1 MNSTVHTLLDV
12 LQAILF
18 VGIPVGVFSFLM
30 VYFSYQKGYLSTD
43 IELKDAFKK
52 NNNTGSSLSRK
63 HKKELLFLHSKW
75 VTFGGGFYGLIALL
89 TFIVIELTQLF
100 NFLFSITGWQSI
112 TALFSLDTLIAMIID
127 SIKNM
132 IQAAVWFSYW
142 PGKFNTENFV
152 VWIFIAY
159 ICYRFAAKYAMRY
172 TVYQR
177 KHANEEVI
185 EE

>member
-1 MNSTVHTLLDV
+1 MHTLLDV

-30 VYFSYQKGYLSTD
+30 IYFSYQKGYLSTD
-43 IELKDAFKK
+43 FELKDAFKK

-89 TFIVIELTQLF
+89 TFLIIELTQVV
-100 NFLFSITGWQSI
+100 NFLFSITGWQDI
-112 TALFSLDTLIAMIID
+112 VALFSFDTLIVMIID
-127 SIKNM
+127 SITNM
-132 IQAAVWFSYW
+132 VQAIIWFTYW
-142 PGKFNTENFV
+142 SDKFDTENFI

-159 ICYRFAAKYAMRY
+159 ISYRFSEKYAMRY

-177 KHANEEVI
+177 KLAI
-185 EE
+185 EEAIEE

>member
-1 MNSTVHTLLDV
+1 LHTLLDV

-30 VYFSYQKGYLSTD
+30 IYFSYQKGYLSTD
-43 IELKDAFKK
+43 FELKDAFKK

-75 VTFGGGFYGLIALL
+75 VTFGGGVYGLIALL
-89 TFIVIELTQLF
+89 TFLIIELTQVV
-100 NFLFSITGWQSI
+100 NFLFSITGWQDI
-112 TALFSLDTLIAMIID
+112 VALFSFDTLIAMIID
-127 SIKNM
+127 SITNM
-132 IQAAVWFSYW
+132 VQAIIWFTYW
-142 PGKFNTENFV
+142 SEKFDTENFII
-152 VWIFIAY
+152 WIFIAY
-159 ICYRFAAKYAMRY
+159 ISYRFSEKYAMRY

-177 KHANEEVI
+177 KLAI

>member
-1 MNSTVHTLLDV
+1 LNTILDI

-18 VGIPVGVFSFLM
+18 VGIPVGLFSFLM
-30 VYFSYQKGYLSTD
+30 IYFSYHKGYLSTD
-43 IELKDAFKK
+43 IELKDVFKK
-52 NNNTGSSLSRK
+52 NSTTGSSLSRK

-89 TFIVIELTQLF
+89 TFIVIELTQVF

-132 IQAAVWFSYW
+132 VQAALWFSYW
-142 PGKFNTENFV
+142 PDKFNTDNYI
-152 VWIFIAY
+152 VWIVVAYIAY
-159 ICYRFAAKYAMRY
+159 RFSEKYAMRY

-177 KHANEEVI
+177 KLAI
-185 EE
+185 EEAVEE

>member
-1 MNSTVHTLLDV
+1 MHTLLDV

-30 VYFSYQKGYLSTD
+30 IYFSYQKGYLSTD
-43 IELKDAFKK
+43 FELKDAFKK
-52 NNNTGSSLSRK
+52 NNNTGYSLSRK

-89 TFIVIELTQLF
+89 TFLIIELTQVV
-100 NFLFSITGWQSI
+100 NFLFSITGWQDI
-112 TALFSLDTLIAMIID
+112 VALFSFDTLIVMIID
-127 SIKNM
+127 SITNM
-132 IQAAVWFSYW
+132 VQAIIWFTYW
-142 PGKFNTENFV
+142 SDKFDTENFI

-159 ICYRFAAKYAMRY
+159 ISYRFSEKYAMRY

-177 KHANEEVI
+177 KLAI
-185 EE
+185 EEAIEE

>member
-1 MNSTVHTLLDV
+1 MHTLLDI

-30 VYFSYQKGYLSTD
+30 IYFSYQKGYLSTD

-52 NNNTGSSLSRK
+52 NNSARSSLSRK

-89 TFIVIELTQLF
+89 TFIMIELTQVV
-100 NFLFSITGWQSI
+100 NFLFSITGWQDI
-112 TALFSLDTLIAMIID
+112 VALFSIDTLIAMIVD
-127 SIKNM
+127 SITNM
-132 IQAAVWFSYW
+132 IQAVIWFSYW
-142 PGKFNTENFV
+142 SDKINTENFI
-152 VWIFIAY
+152 VWIFITY
-159 ICYRFAAKYAMRY
+159 ISYRFAAKYAMRY
-172 TVYQR
+172 TIYQR
-177 KHANEEVI
+177 KLADDEAI

>member
-1 MNSTVHTLLDV
+1 VNTILDII
-12 LQAILF
+12 QAILF

-30 VYFSYQKGYLSTD
+30 IYFSYHKGYLSTD
-43 IELKDAFKK
+43 IELKDVFKK
-52 NNNTGSSLSRK
+52 NSTSGSSLSRK

-89 TFIVIELTQLF
+89 TFIVIELTQVF

-112 TALFSLDTLIAMIID
+112 TALFSIDTLIAMIID
-127 SIKNM
+127 SITNM
-132 IQAAVWFSYW
+132 VQAALWFRYW
-142 PGKFNTENFV
+142 PDKFNTDNYI
-152 VWIFIAY
+152 VWILIAY
-159 ICYRFAAKYAMRY
+159 IAYRFAEKYAMRY

-177 KHANEEVI
+177 KLAKDASI